1 MQSKRYLEII
11 TQIQDIIEADR
22 LTEGDRLPSE
32 RELSERLGVAR
43 SSVREALRA
52 LELLEFIETRRGE
65 GTFMKSA
72 NSYRLVELLLSF
84 LLKNEKAK
92 QDLSET
98 RRIVEVEAFKLACE
112 RMGQEQIERLSQLVE
127 SSEQSEMM
135 TSDDY
140 AFHKELVMNSQN
152 RLLTNIWDSLVQYN
166 KAAMTRAVQT
176 IDSVKHNVE
185 HKQIIHALVKGDHG
199 LAVRILKEHLKKS
212 PF

>member
-11 TQIQDIIEADR
+11 TQIQGIIEADQ
-22 LTEGDRLPSE
+22 LSEGDRLPSE

-98 RRIVEVEAFKLACE
+98 RRIVEIEAFKLACE

-127 SSEQSEMM
+127 SSEQRERMP
-135 TSDDY
+135 SDDY

-166 KAAMTRAVQT
+166 KAAMTRAVQS
-176 IDSVKHNVE
+176 IDPVKHSAE
-185 HKQIIHALVKGDHG
+185 HKQIIHALVKEDHG
-199 LAVRILKEHLKKS
+199 LAVNILKKHLKKS